1 MAMKSPSVRLIAR
14 AVLARESMSIC
25 LARPRASSRLI
36 KLKRNGAMKSSNVIK
51 TAVVLGAMLATGAT
65 WAAGDSATAKEAE
78 AMVKKGVAYIK
89 AHGKDKG
96 YAEIINKD
104 NKDFHDR
111 DLYLAVHR
119 LDGTAVAHGTN
130 EKMVGKNFMEMKD
143 IDGKEYI
150 KERTDLGK
158 TKTSFWTDY
167 KFVNPVSKK
176 IEPKTAYC
184 ERLDD
189 TVVCGGIYKK

>member
-1 MAMKSPSVRLIAR
+1 MNRKQALKLAIALC
-14 AVLARESMSIC
+14 AVA
-25 LARPRASSRLI
+25 
-36 KLKRNGAMKSSNVIK
+36 GA
-51 TAVVLGAMLATGAT
+51 GAT
-65 WAAGDSATAKEAE
+65 WAQDAATDKEAI

-89 AHGKDKG
+89 ANGAEKAF
-96 YAEIINKD
+96 AEITRRDSKE
-104 NKDFHDR
+104 FHDR

-119 LDGTAVAHGTN
+119 MDGTALAHGTN

-150 KERTDLGK
+150 KERVEFAR
-158 TKTSFWTDY
+158 TKGTFWTDY
-167 KFVNPVSKK
+167 KFNNPVSKK

-189 TVVCGGIYKK
+189 FIVCGGIYKK

>member
-1 MAMKSPSVRLIAR
+1 MNRKQSIRLALGLCA
-14 AVLARESMSIC
+14 AVLA
-25 LARPRASSRLI
+25 SS
-36 KLKRNGAMKSSNVIK
+36 
-51 TAVVLGAMLATGAT
+51 T
-65 WAAGDSATAKEAE
+65 WAAGDAVTPATAGEAE

-89 AHGKDKG
+89 AHGKEKG
-96 YAEIINKD
+96 FAEITRRDSKE
-104 NKDFHDR
+104 FHDR
-111 DLYLAVHR
+111 DLYLAVHK

-130 EKMVGKNFMEMKD
+130 EKMVGKNFIEMKD

-150 KERTDLGK
+150 KERVDFGK

-167 KFVNPVSKK
+167 KFNNPVSKK

>member
-1 MAMKSPSVRLIAR
+1 MKIAGLKL
-14 AVLARESMSIC
+14 AFVLSAA
-25 LARPRASSRLI
+25 LAAAGS
-36 KLKRNGAMKSSNVIK
+36 A
-51 TAVVLGAMLATGAT
+51 
-65 WAAGDSATAKEAE
+65 WAANEQAAAANAKEAE

-89 AHGKDKG
+89 ANGKDKG
-96 YAEIINKD
+96 FAEITRRDSKE
-104 NKDFHDR
+104 FHDR

-119 LDGTAVAHGTN
+119 MDGTAVAHGTN
-130 EKMVGKNFMEMKD
+130 DKMVGKNFIDIKD

-150 KERTDLGK
+150 KERVDFAKSKQT
-158 TKTSFWTDY
+158 FWTDY

-189 TVVCGGIYKK
+189 YIVCGGIYK